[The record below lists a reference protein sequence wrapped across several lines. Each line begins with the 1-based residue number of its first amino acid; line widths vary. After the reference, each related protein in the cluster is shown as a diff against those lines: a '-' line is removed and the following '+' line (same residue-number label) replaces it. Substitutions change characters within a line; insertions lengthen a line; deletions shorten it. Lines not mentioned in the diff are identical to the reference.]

1 MVTLLEAQTDL
12 ARVLRLVTWSLL
24 DYLPTEVTGRGGGL
38 LFTVFDLELNVT
50 EKKMYFPMY
59 FDNQTWNTFCVDQAP
74 YDTEVQT

>member
-12 ARVLRLVTWSLL
+12 ARVLRLVTWFLL

-38 LFTVFDLELNVT
+38 LFAVFDLELNVT
-50 EKKMYFPMY
+50 EKKMYFSMY
-59 FDNQTWNTFCVDQAP
+59 FDNQTSNTFCVDQAP